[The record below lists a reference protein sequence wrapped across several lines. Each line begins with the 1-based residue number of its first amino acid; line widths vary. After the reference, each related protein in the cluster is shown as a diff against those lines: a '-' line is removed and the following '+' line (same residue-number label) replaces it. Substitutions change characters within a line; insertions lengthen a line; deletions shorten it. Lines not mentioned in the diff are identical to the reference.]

1 MTKHRLEMKL
11 APKDLYQTLEFDK
24 ILELTEDYCYGT
36 LGKEYFQQLIPSTE
50 ASQIERWLLEVFEY
64 TQTYENNHNFPMSQ
78 YASINDDLRML
89 SIEGYVLSVESLRN
103 VAKTL
108 LVCYGIYGFFSKR
121 KSTKTLYP
129 TLFDI
134 IRVADFDKELLSEIQ
149 RVIDE
154 EGNIRS
160 DASPELMRIARMQ
173 SSKRQELDKKFRQII
188 VHYQSKGW
196 LKDNIESFRN
206 GRRVLSVPAERKRQV
221 RGIIHDESASGKTVF
236 IEPEG
241 VIDLNN
247 DIFDLERDYQREI
260 YNILRAL
267 SDLLRPYIPQ
277 LQQYEQIIVR
287 FDTIQAKAQIA
298 IQLEA
303 TKPKVLL
310 TPHYK
315 MRNVV
320 HPLLSIKN
328 KQTGTPTVPFHLHF
342 KKGVRILVLSG
353 PNAGGKSICM
363 KAVGLIQLMLQAGM
377 LIPANEGAEIG
388 IFNQIFAD
396 IGDQQSLED
405 ELSTYSSRLQ
415 NARLFM
421 ELADDKTLVLI
432 DEFGSGTDPKM
443 GGAIAEAVLRD
454 LNQKK
459 VYGVITTHYSNLK
472 VFAFENKGLVNGSMI
487 FDKDTLSP
495 TYQMKIGKPGSSYA
509 FEIASKSGLPNHVIG
524 YARRKVGKQ
533 NHNLDE
539 ILVDLQRERQKAVEA
554 HEQVL
559 EHQKRLDQL
568 IKNYESAFRDL
579 EFSRKKLKLQ
589 IKEQELVETEKTN
602 KALQKVLRELK
613 TASNK
618 EKAAEK
624 AKKLLDKAQEE
635 RKQMVEDVKG
645 VKEGIY
651 EVYEQEDDGV
661 IEEGSYVKLRSG
673 GGMGIVKE
681 IKKKEAKVELG
692 NLHLMVKLRDL
703 QLIKNPILTH
713 RTAIVKTD
721 TLNKNAHFDPKIDI
735 RGMRYEDALERIQE
749 FMDNALMASVNEVRI
764 IHGKGSGALRKV
776 VNRKL
781 REYKNIVRSY
791 HPEPNQGGDGLTIV
805 ELG

>member
-1 MTKHRLEMKL
+1 MKL

-24 ILELTEDYCYGT
+24 VLEITESYCYGE
-36 LGKEYFQQLIPSTE
+36 LGKSYFQQLTPSTE

-64 TQTYENNHNFPMSQ
+64 SQTYENNHNFPISN
-78 YASINDDLRML
+78 YGSIREDLKML
-89 SIEGYVLSVESLRN
+89 AIEGYVLSVDSLRN
-103 VAKTL
+103 ITKTL
-108 LVCYGIYGFFSKR
+108 LVSYDIYSFFSKR
-121 KSTKTLYP
+121 KSAKNLYP
-129 TLFDI
+129 NLYNI
-134 IRVADFDKELLSEIQ
+134 IRIVDYDKELLDEIQ
-149 RVIDE
+149 RVIDD
-154 EGNIRS
+154 EGNIRPT
-160 DASPELMRIARMQ
+160 ASPELMRIARMQ

-196 LKDNIESFRN
+196 LKDNKESFRN

-221 RGIIHDESASGKTVF
+221 RGIIHDESATGKTVF

-247 DIFDLERDYQREI
+247 DIFDLEREYQREI
-260 YNILRAL
+260 YRILRTL
-267 SDLLRPYIPQ
+267 SDLLRPYTLH
-277 LQQYEQIIVR
+277 LQQYEDILVR
-287 FDTIQAKAQIA
+287 FDSIQAKC
-298 IQLEA
+298 QLATQLDA
-303 TKPKVLL
+303 TKPKVMLK
-310 TPHYK
+310 PHYK
-315 MRNVV
+315 LRNVV
-320 HPLLSIKN
+320 HPLLFLKN
-328 KQTGTPTVPFHLHF
+328 KETGSKTVPFHLQF
-342 KKGVRILVLSG
+342 KKGTRVLVLSG

-363 KAVGLIQLMLQAGM
+363 KAIGLVQLMVQSGM

-388 IFNQIFAD
+388 VFDQIFAD

-405 ELSTYSSRLQ
+405 DLSTYSSRLK
-415 NARLFM
+415 NARYFM
-421 ELADDKTLVLI
+421 KHANDKTLVLI

-459 VYGVITTHYSNLK
+459 VFGVITTHYSNLK
-472 VFAFENKGLVNGSMI
+472 VYAFENKGLVNGSMI

-495 TYQMKIGKPGSSYA
+495 TYQMKMGKPGSSYA
-509 FEIASKSGLPNHVIG
+509 FEIATKSGLPNHVIG

-539 ILVDLQRERQKAVEA
+539 ILVDLQKERQKATEA
-554 HEQVL
+554 HLQVL

-568 IKNYESAFRDL
+568 IKNYENAFREL
-579 EFSRKKLKLQ
+579 EFSRKRLKLQ
-589 IKEQELVETEKTN
+589 IKEQELVDSEN
-602 KALQKVLRELK
+602 KHKEIQKLLRELK
-613 TASNK
+613 TETNK
-618 EKAAEK
+618 EKASKK
-624 AKKLLDKAQEE
+624 AKKLLEEAQVE
-635 RKQMVEDVKG
+635 RKELNKQVDD

-651 EVYEQEDDGV
+651 EVYEQQDDGK

-681 IKKKEAKVELG
+681 IKRKEAKVEMG

-713 RTAIVKTD
+713 QTAIVKTEI
-721 TLNKNAHFDPKIDI
+721 LSKKAHFEPKIDI
-735 RGMRYEDALERIQE
+735 RGMRYEDALDRIQE
-749 FMDNALMASVNEVRI
+749 FMDNALIASANEVRI

-776 VNRKL
+776 VTSKL
-781 REYKNIVRSY
+781 KEYNSITRTY
-791 HPEPNQGGDGLTIV
+791 HPEPNRGGDGVTIV

>member
-1 MTKHRLEMKL
+1 MKL

-24 ILELTEDYCYGT
+24 ILEITESYCYGT
-36 LGKEYFQQLIPSTE
+36 LGKDYFRNLIPSTE

-64 TQTYENNHNFPMSQ
+64 TQTYENNHNFPMSN
-78 YASINDDLRML
+78 YASIGEDLKML

-108 LVCYGIYGFFSKR
+108 LVCYDIYGFFSKR

-129 TLFDI
+129 TLYDI
-134 IRVADFDKELLSEIQ
+134 IRIADFDKELLSEIQ

-154 EGNIRS
+154 EGNIRPN
-160 DASPELMRIARMQ
+160 ASPELLRIARMQ
-173 SSKRQELDKKFRQII
+173 NSKRQELDKKFRQII

-196 LKDNIESFRN
+196 LKDNKESFRN
-206 GRRVLSVPAERKRQV
+206 SRRVLSVPSERKRQV

-260 YNILRAL
+260 YRILRDL
-267 SDLLRPYIPQ
+267 SNLLRPYIDQ
-277 LQQYEQIIVR
+277 LQQYENIIVR
-287 FDTIQAKAQIA
+287 FDTIQAKT
-298 IQLEA
+298 QLATQLDA
-303 TKPKVLL
+303 TKPKVML

-315 MRNVV
+315 IRNVI
-320 HPLLSIKN
+320 HPLLALKN
-328 KQTGTPTVPFHLHF
+328 KTAGVKTVPFHLHF
-342 KKGVRILVLSG
+342 KKDTRILVLSG
-353 PNAGGKSICM
+353 PNAGGKSVCM
-363 KAVGLIQLMLQAGM
+363 KAIGLVQLMLQSGM
-377 LIPANEGAEIG
+377 LIPANEGAEMG
-388 IFNQIFAD
+388 IFEQIFAD

-415 NARLFM
+415 NARFFM
-421 ELADDKTLVLI
+421 ENANDKTLILI

-443 GGAIAEAVLRD
+443 GGAIAEAILRD
-454 LNQKK
+454 LNRKK
-459 VYGVITTHYSNLK
+459 AFGVITTHYSNLK
-472 VFAFENKGLVNGSMI
+472 VFAFENKGLINGSMI
-487 FDKDTLSP
+487 FDKDSLSP
-495 TYQMKIGKPGSSYA
+495 TYQMKMGKPGSSYA
-509 FEIASKSGLPNHVIG
+509 FEIATKSGLPNQVIG

-568 IKNYESAFRDL
+568 IKNYESAFREL
-579 EFSRKKLKLQ
+579 EFARKKLKLQ

-602 KALQKVLRELK
+602 KELQKVLRELK
-613 TASNK
+613 TSSNK
-618 EKAAEK
+618 EKAAQK
-624 AKKLLDKAQEE
+624 AKTLLEQSQIE
-635 RKQMVEDVKG
+635 RKKITDDVNA

-651 EVYEQEDDGV
+651 EVYEQADDGV
-661 IEEGSYVKLRSG
+661 IEVGSYVKLRSG

-681 IKKKEAKVELG
+681 IKRKEAKVEMG
-692 NLHLMVKLRDL
+692 NLNLMVKLRDL
-703 QLIKNPILTH
+703 QLIKNPILSQQ
-713 RTAIVKTD
+713 TAIVKTD
-721 TLNKNAHFDPKIDI
+721 TLSKKAHFEPKIDI

-749 FMDNALMASVNEVRI
+749 FMDNALMASANEVRI

-776 VNRKL
+776 VTKKL

-791 HPEPNQGGDGLTIV
+791 HPEPHQGGNGMTIV

>member
-1 MTKHRLEMKL
+1 MEL

-24 ILELTEDYCYGT
+24 VLEITQQYCYGEQ
-36 LGKEYFQQLIPSTE
+36 GKAYFQDLIPSTE

-64 TQTYENNHNFPMSQ
+64 SQTYENNHNFPISQ
-78 YASINDDLRML
+78 YSSIGEDLKML
-89 SIEGYVLSVESLRN
+89 AIDGYVLSVESLKN
-103 VAKTL
+103 IAKIL
-108 LVCYGIYGFFSKR
+108 LVSYDIYGFFNKR
-121 KSTKTLYP
+121 KSAKTLYP
-129 TLFDI
+129 NLYNI
-134 IRVADFDKELLSEIQ
+134 IRVVDFDKELLDEIQ
-149 RVIDE
+149 RVIDD
-154 EGNIRS
+154 EGNIRPN
-160 DASPELMRIARMQ
+160 ASPELMRIARLQ

-196 LKDNIESFRN
+196 LTDNNESFRN

-260 YNILRAL
+260 YRILRDL
-267 SDLLRPYIPQ
+267 SALLRPYLSQ
-277 LQQYEQIIVR
+277 LAQYETIVVR
-287 FDTIQAKAQIA
+287 FDTIQAKT
-298 IQLEA
+298 QLAGRLKA
-303 TKPKVLL
+303 TKPKLML

-315 MRNVV
+315 MRNLR
-320 HPLLSIKN
+320 HPLLMLKN
-328 KQTGTPTVPFHLHF
+328 QETGTNTVPFHLHF
-342 KKGVRILVLSG
+342 KKDTRILVLSG

-363 KAVGLIQLMLQAGM
+363 KAIGLIQLMVQSGM

-388 IFNQIFAD
+388 IFSQIFAD

-405 ELSTYSSRLQ
+405 ELSTYSSRLK
-415 NARLFM
+415 NARYFM
-421 ELADDKTLVLI
+421 EHADNKTLVLI

-443 GGAIAEAVLRD
+443 GGAIAEAVLRE
-454 LNQKK
+454 LNRKK
-459 VYGVITTHYSNLK
+459 VYGIITTHYSNLK
-472 VFAFENKGLVNGSMI
+472 VYAFENKGLVNGSMV

-495 TYQMKIGKPGSSYA
+495 TYQMRMGKPGSSYA
-509 FEIASKSGLPNHVIG
+509 FEIATKSGLPNHVIG

-539 ILVDLQRERQKAVEA
+539 ILVDLQRERQKATEA
-554 HEQVL
+554 HLEVL

-568 IKNYESAFRDL
+568 IKNYETAFREL
-579 EFSRKKLKLQ
+579 EFSRKRLKLQ
-589 IKEQELVETEKTN
+589 IKEQELVDSEKKNKEVQKLLRDLRTETN
-602 KALQKVLRELK
+602 KQ
-613 TASNK
+613 
-618 EKAAEK
+618 KAAEK
-624 AKKLLDKAQEE
+624 AKEILETTQKE
-635 RKQMVEDVKG
+635 RKKILKEVNT

-651 EVYEQEDDGV
+651 EVYEQQDNGK

-681 IKKKEAKVELG
+681 IKRKEAKVELG
-692 NLHLMVKLRDL
+692 NMHLMVKLRDL
-703 QLIKNPILTH
+703 QLIKNPLLSH
-713 RTAIVKTD
+713 QTAIVKTNI
-721 TLNKNAHFDPKIDI
+721 LNQKAHFEPKIDI

-749 FMDNALMASVNEVRI
+749 FMDNALMASANEVRI

-776 VNRKL
+776 VSKKL

-791 HPEPNQGGDGLTIV
+791 HPEANRGGDGVTIV

>member
-1 MTKHRLEMKL
+1 MKL

-36 LGKEYFQQLIPSTE
+36 LGKEHFQHLIPSTE

-64 TQTYENNHNFPMSQ
+64 TQTYENNHNFPISQ
-78 YASINDDLRML
+78 YSSISADLRML
-89 SIEGYVLSVESLRN
+89 GIEGYILSADSLKS

-108 LVCYGIYGFFSKR
+108 LVCYNIYGFFSKR

-134 IRVADFDKELLSEIQ
+134 IRVADFDKELLAEIQ

-160 DASPELMRIARMQ
+160 NASPELMRIARMQ
-173 SSKRQELDKKFRQII
+173 GSKRQELDKKFRQIV
-188 VHYQSKGW
+188 VHYQSKNW
-196 LKDNIESFRN
+196 LKDNNESFRN

-241 VIDLNN
+241 VIELNN

-260 YNILRAL
+260 YNILRSV
-267 SDLLRPYIPQ
+267 SDLLRPYIHQ
-277 LQQYEQIIVR
+277 LQQYENIIVR
-287 FDTIQAKAQIA
+287 FDTVQAKAQLA
-298 IQLEA
+298 MQLDA

-310 TPHYK
+310 TPHYR
-315 MRNVV
+315 MRNVI
-320 HPLLSIKN
+320 HPLLAIKN
-328 KQTGTPTVPFHLHF
+328 RTTGTPTVPFHLHF
-342 KKGVRILVLSG
+342 KKDVRILVLSG

-363 KAVGLIQLMLQAGM
+363 KAIGLIQLMLQAGM
-377 LIPANEGAEIG
+377 LIPANEGAEMG

-421 ELADDKTLVLI
+421 DLADEKTLVLI

-459 VYGVITTHYSNLK
+459 VFGIITTHYSNLK
-472 VFAFENKGLVNGSMI
+472 VYAFENKGLVNGSMI

-509 FEIASKSGLPNHVIG
+509 FEIATKSGLPKSVMG

-589 IKEQELVETEKTN
+589 IKEQELVDTEKTN
-602 KALQKVLRELK
+602 KELQKVLRELK

-618 EKAAEK
+618 EKAAQK
-624 AKKLLDKAQEE
+624 AKTLLTKAQED
-635 RKQMVEDVKG
+635 RKVMIEHVEE

-651 EVYEQEDDGV
+651 EVYGQEDDGV

-692 NLHLMVKLRDL
+692 NLHLMVKVRDL
-703 QLIKNPILTH
+703 ELIRNPILTH
-713 RTAIVKTD
+713 QVAIVRTD

-749 FMDNALMASVNEVRI
+749 FMDKALMASANEVRI
-764 IHGKGSGALRKV
+764 IHGKGSGALRNV
-776 VNRKL
+776 VNKKL
-781 REYKNIVRSY
+781 REYKGILRSY

>member
-1 MTKHRLEMKL
+1 MKL

-24 ILELTEDYCYGT
+24 VLELTEQYCYGEV
-36 LGKEYFQQLIPSTE
+36 GKKYFRNLVPSTD

-64 TQTYENNHNFPMSQ
+64 GQTSENNHNFPVSR
-78 YASINDDLRML
+78 YESIVEELKML
-89 SIEGYVLSVESLRN
+89 AIEGYVLSVESLKN
-103 VAKTL
+103 IAKIL
-108 LVCYGIYGFFSKR
+108 LVSYDIYSFFNKR
-121 KSTKTLYP
+121 KSAKNLYP
-129 TLFDI
+129 NLFNI
-134 IRVADFDKELLSEIQ
+134 IRVADFDKELLTEIQ
-149 RVIDE
+149 RVIDK
-154 EGNIRS
+154 EGNIRP
-160 DASPELMRIARMQ
+160 DASPELMRIARLQ
-173 SSKRQELDKKFRQII
+173 GSKRQELDKKFRQII
-188 VHYQSKGW
+188 VHYQSKGF
-196 LKDNIESFRN
+196 LTDNNESFRN

-260 YNILRAL
+260 YRILRDL
-267 SDLLRPYIPQ
+267 SELLRPYINQ
-277 LQQYEQIIVR
+277 LALYEEIVVR
-287 FDTIQAKAQIA
+287 FDTIQAKS
-298 IQLEA
+298 QLASQLKA
-303 TKPKVLL
+303 TKPKLML

-315 MRNVV
+315 LRNVV
-320 HPLLSIKN
+320 HPLLMLKN
-328 KQTGTPTVPFHLHF
+328 RETGGKTVPFHLHF

-363 KAVGLIQLMLQAGM
+363 KAIGLIQLMVQSGM
-377 LIPANEGAEIG
+377 LIPTNEGAEIG
-388 IFNQIFAD
+388 IFNKIFAD

-415 NARLFM
+415 NARYFM
-421 ELADDKTLVLI
+421 EHADDQTLVLI

-454 LNQKK
+454 LNRKK
-459 VYGVITTHYSNLK
+459 IFGVITTHYSNLK
-472 VFAFENKGLVNGSMI
+472 VYAFENKGLVNGSMI

-509 FEIASKSGLPNHVIG
+509 FEIATKSGLPNAVIG

-533 NHNLDE
+533 THNLDE
-539 ILVDLQRERQKAVEA
+539 ILVDLQRERQKATEA
-554 HEQVL
+554 HLQVL

-568 IKNYESAFRDL
+568 IKNYESAFREL
-579 EFSRKKLKLQ
+579 EFSRKRLKLQ
-589 IKEQELVETEKTN
+589 IKEQEMVDTEK
-602 KALQKVLRELK
+602 KSRELQRLLRDLR
-613 TASNK
+613 TESNK
-618 EKAAEK
+618 EKAAKK
-624 AKKLLDKAQEE
+624 AKTLLDKAQEE
-635 RKQMVEDVKG
+635 RKQLSQGVEA

-651 EVYEQEDDGV
+651 EVYEAQDDGV

-681 IKKKEAKVELG
+681 IKRKEAKVEMG

-713 RTAIVKTD
+713 QKAVVKTD
-721 TLNKNAHFDPKIDI
+721 TLKRTSHFDPKIDI
-735 RGMRYEDALERIQE
+735 RGMRYEDALDRIQE
-749 FMDNALMASVNEVRI
+749 FMDSALMANANEVQI
-764 IHGKGSGALRKV
+764 VHGKGSGALRRV
-776 VNRKL
+776 VQKKL
-781 REYKNIVRSY
+781 KEYNSIQRSY
-791 HPEPNQGGDGLTIV
+791 HPENHRGGDGVTIV